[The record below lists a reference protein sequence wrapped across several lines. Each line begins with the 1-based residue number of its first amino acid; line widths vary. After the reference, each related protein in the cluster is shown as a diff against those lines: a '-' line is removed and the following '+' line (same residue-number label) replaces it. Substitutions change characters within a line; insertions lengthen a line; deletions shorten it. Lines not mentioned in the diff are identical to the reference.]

1 MLLDVSG
8 GVLSFGQMVIISID
22 NGIGLYPGLPL
33 SILTLSLQL

>member
-22 NGIGLYPGLPL
+22 NGIVLYPVFAL
-33 SILTLSLQL
+33 SILTLSIQF